1 MYLILHKTL
10 NRSIVRSYINTA
22 GKTSKASRHHQ
33 GEVVNK
39 QTKLFSAAV
48 FLSVLWSPF
57 ALAQE
62 LEEITVTAQRRAQ
75 GVNDVAIAIN
85 AFGAQEIKDL
95 GYVDVTQIARQTPN
109 LDVKYTW
116 GNSMPVYTIRGVGM
130 NSFQAS
136 DTSSVG
142 LYVDDVFQTSVATM
156 GAFLYDIE
164 RVEVLKGPQGTLFG
178 RNTNGGAVNY
188 LTRAPSMDETS
199 GYVRADYA
207 EYDRFEVEAAFGG
220 PISDNWAARG
230 SFITMQQNEGAVFDR
245 TSGKDIGTVD
255 IWAMRGQLLYQP
267 SEDFSARAIV
277 FASTD
282 QSQPVYF
289 QHFGTLTG
297 AFSGTPCQ
305 AFREGRLDPNT
316 CTDLLGYSDTDGD
329 PYAGDYTDDFDTEVN
344 SEAHLDNTNVGGTLI
359 IDKAF
364 NNMDLRSVTSLQTYE
379 RFQPKESD
387 GTAAL
392 FVDFLFASEISAWS
406 QEFRLSSRT
415 EGDFSWIA
423 GVQVSGDEVQ
433 EKPDRIGYL
442 DDLGVRYGLRYKQ
455 DRFNAGLYGQAVWQ
469 LNDKWRLELGGR
481 YVYDDVDFSA
491 TTYIDVNPGP
501 EVTEFVVAG
510 CPDPAG
516 IIDLACTTSD
526 SSFTGKIGLDF
537 RPNDDILVYGSL
549 SSGYK
554 PGGFNGGLNTNSELY
569 TPFDPEEVIAVE
581 LGLKATMM
589 DGRAQ
594 FNAAIFNY
602 SYEGLQAST
611 ARETQDPDNPAGVL
625 TFLTNLADADISGA
639 EAEFR
644 VKLSENVELNLGA
657 SLLDTKNN
665 DPGANFNGP
674 YDFNDSPR
682 KLANAPESTFN
693 VALAWDIPMSSG
705 SRIRLFTDYNYE
717 GDHYNQIVNA
727 RALETTNSLWNARAT
742 WYSSDEN
749 LSLSIYGKNLS
760 DEVYRVDDL
769 GAGGGLG
776 WGVLVNGMPRV
787 FGASVS
793 YNF

>member
-1 MYLILHKTL
+1 MQRYPLISTVSVSSLVL
-10 NRSIVRSYINTA
+10 S
-22 GKTSKASRHHQ
+22 
-33 GEVVNK
+33 
-39 QTKLFSAAV
+39 V
-48 FLSVLWSPF
+48 FLMGAPV
-57 ALAQE
+57 AGAQE
-62 LEEITVTAQRRAQ
+62 LDEITVTAQRRAQ

-85 AFGAQEIKDL
+85 AFGTQEITDF
-95 GYVDVTQIARQTPN
+95 GFIDTTQIARQTPN

-199 GYVRADYA
+199 GYVRADFA
-207 EYDRFEVEAAFGG
+207 RFDRIEVEAAFGG

-230 SFITMQQNEGAVFDR
+230 SFITMQQGEGPVWDR
-245 TSGKDIGTVD
+245 TSGKEIGEVD
-255 IWAMRGQLLYQP
+255 IWAVRGQLLYQP

-277 FASTD
+277 FGSSD

-289 QHFGTLTG
+289 QHFGTLASPG
-297 AFSGTPCQ
+297 VPCQ
-305 AFREGRLDPNT
+305 AFREGRLDANT
-316 CTDLLGYSDTDGD
+316 CFDLLGYSDTDGD
-329 PYAGDYTDDFDTEVN
+329 PYAGDYTDDFNTEIN
-344 SEAHLDNTNVGGTLI
+344 SEARLDNQNVGGTLI
-359 IDKAF
+359 IDKALS
-364 NNMDLRSVTSLQTYE
+364 NMDFRSVTSLQAYD

-387 GTAAL
+387 GTELL
-392 FVDFLFASEISAWS
+392 FVDFLFASEITAWS
-406 QEFRLSSRT
+406 QEFRLSSST
-415 EGDFSWIA
+415 EGDFSWIV
-423 GVQVSGDEVQ
+423 GVQVSGDDVE

-455 DRFNAGLYGQAVWQ
+455 ERFNAGLYGQAVWQ
-469 LNDKWRLELGGR
+469 LNDRWRLELGGR
-481 YVYDDVDFSA
+481 YLYDDVDFSA
-491 TTYIDVNPGP
+491 TTYIDVDPGP
-501 EVTEFVVAG
+501 GVTELVVAG

-516 IIDLACTTSD
+516 LIDLACNTSD
-526 SSFTGKIGLDF
+526 SAFTGKIGLDF
-537 RPNDDILVYGSL
+537 RPNDDTLIYGSV

-569 TPFDPEEVIAVE
+569 TPFDAEEVIALE
-581 LGLKATMM
+581 LGLKATLW

-594 FNAAIFNY
+594 FNAAIFDY
-602 SYEGLQAST
+602 DYDGLQAST

-625 TFLTNLADADISGA
+625 TFLTNLESADISGA

-644 VKLSENVELNLGA
+644 VRLSENVELNLGA
-657 SLLDTKNN
+657 SVLDTENN

-682 KLANAPESTFN
+682 RLANSPENSFN
-693 VALAWDIPMSSG
+693 VALGWDIPMNNG
-705 SRIRLFTDYNYE
+705 SRIRFFTDYNYE

-727 RALETTNSLWNARAT
+727 RALETTNSLWNARIT
-742 WYSSDEN
+742 WFSPDEN
-749 LSLSIYGKNLS
+749 LSLALYGRNLS
-760 DEVYRVDDL
+760 DEVYRIDDL

-776 WGVLVNGMPRV
+776 WGVLVNGMPRLI
-787 FGASVS
+787 GVS
-793 YNF
+793 ANYNF

>member
-1 MYLILHKTL
+1 MQRNSFVPVLSISSLVLSIL
-10 NRSIVRSYINTA
+10 VFGAPTA
-22 GKTSKASRHHQ
+22 G
-33 GEVVNK
+33 
-39 QTKLFSAAV
+39 
-48 FLSVLWSPF
+48 
-57 ALAQE
+57 AQA
-62 LEEITVTAQRRAQ
+62 LEEIVVTAQRREQ
-75 GVNDVAIAIN
+75 QLNDVPISIS
-85 AFGAQEIKDL
+85 AFGQQQIKDL
-95 GYVDVTQIARQTPN
+95 GYVDVTEVARQTPN

-188 LTRAPSMDETS
+188 LTRAPSMEEAS

-207 EYDRFEVEAAFGG
+207 RFDRVELEAAFGG
-220 PISDNWAARG
+220 RISDNWAARG
-230 SFITMQQNEGAVFDR
+230 SLMTLQQSEGVVFDR
-245 TSGKDIGTVD
+245 TSGQKIGEVD
-255 IWAMRGQLLYQP
+255 IWAVRGQLLYQP
-267 SEDFSARAIV
+267 SDDFSARVIV

-289 QHFGTLTG
+289 QHFGTLDG
-297 AFSGTPCQ
+297 AFSATPCQ

-316 CTDLLGYSDTDGD
+316 CFDLLGYSDTDGD
-329 PYAGDYTDDFDTEVN
+329 PYAGDYTDDFDTEIN
-344 SEAHLDNTNVGGTLI
+344 SRAHLDNENVGATLHV
-359 IDKAF
+359 DKAF
-364 NNMDLRSVTSLQTYE
+364 GSMDFRSVTSFQTYD

-387 GTAAL
+387 GTEAL

-406 QEFRLSSRT
+406 QEFRLASST
-415 EGDFSWIA
+415 EGTFSWIV
-423 GVQVSGDEVQ
+423 GLQVSGDDVE

-442 DDLGVRYGLRYKQ
+442 DDLGVRYGLRYRQ
-455 DRFNAGLYGQAVWQ
+455 ERFNAGLYAQGVWQ
-469 LNDKWRLELGGR
+469 LNDQWRLEVGGR
-481 YVYDDVDFSA
+481 AVYDDVDFAA
-491 TTYIDVNPGP
+491 TTYIDVDPDPVG
-501 EVTEFVVAG
+501 VTELVVAG

-516 IIDLACTTSD
+516 VIPLDCQLDETAV
-526 SSFTGKIGLDF
+526 TGKIGLDWS
-537 RPNDDILVYGSL
+537 PNEDLLIYGSV

-569 TPFDPEEVIAVE
+569 TPFDEEEVIALE
-581 LGLKATMM
+581 LGLKATLW

-594 FNAAIFNY
+594 LNAAIFDY
-602 SYEGLQAST
+602 DYDGLQAST
-611 ARETQDPDNPAGVL
+611 ARPAQNQAGVL
-625 TFLTNLADADISGA
+625 TFLTNLETADITGA

-657 SLLDTKNN
+657 SVLDTKNN
-665 DPGANFNGP
+665 DPGANFDGP

-682 KLANAPESTFN
+682 RLANAPENTFN
-693 VALAWDIPMSSG
+693 ISLGWDIPMNNG
-705 SRIRLFTDYNYE
+705 SRFRLFTDYNYE

-727 RALETTNSLWNARAT
+727 RALETTNSLWNARFT
-742 WYSSDEN
+742 WFSSNEN
-749 LSLSIYGKNLS
+749 LSVALYGKNLT

-787 FGASVS
+787 YGISA
-793 YNF
+793 NFSF